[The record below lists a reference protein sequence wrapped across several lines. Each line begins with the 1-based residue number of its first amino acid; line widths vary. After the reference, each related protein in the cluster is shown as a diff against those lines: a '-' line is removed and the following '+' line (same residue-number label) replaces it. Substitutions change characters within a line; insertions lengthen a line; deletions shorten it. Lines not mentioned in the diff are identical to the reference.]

1 MNDTILEINKKM
13 DNYIERL
20 KKHPPG
26 IIGHLKEKINLNKM
40 LKIKQSIEESG
51 WLPDCNNLKILKR
64 KKELNIIH
72 EKIRKDRKENE
83 QK

>member
-51 WLPDCNNLKILKR
+51 WLPDCNNLKIIKIKQELNIKRLKN
-64 KKELNIIH
+64 KKELKN
-72 EKIRKDRKENE
+72 K
-83 QK
+83 